1 MQSSIPWELKLVKVL
16 VPYEDTEIVNTI
28 QSILGDEAEVVVSTR
43 DPEAMIKIGGDAVA
57 VASGR
62 VPGEYIRAAS
72 NLRMIQAFGAGID
85 KIDREAVRERED
97 IVVCNSH
104 ANAAEVSEYTI
115 MLLLAAA
122 KNIIVSDRE
131 LRKGDWSRGWGGSR
145 PNIEIR
151 GKTCL
156 LIGLGN
162 VASAIAERLKP
173 FGVQLHAVTRTGV
186 KTDLVDKISSIRDIE
201 SAVRDADFIILAL
214 PLTKD
219 SRGLVDERFLS
230 WMKPSAILV
239 NISRGPIVDEAALYS
254 ALAEGRIGGAALDV
268 WWEYPR
274 KRKGTIKPPSSG
286 FAFHELDNVV
296 LSPHRAAYS
305 EGIMNEQIRFV
316 GENIL
321 RLIRGEKPWNVVD
334 MNLGY

>member
-1 MQSSIPWELKLVKVL
+1 MKVL
-16 VPYEDTEIVNTI
+16 IPYEDAEIVNTI
-28 QSILGDEAEVVVSTR
+28 QSILGDEAEVVVSSR
-43 DPEAMIKIGGDAVA
+43 DPEAMIKVGGDAVA

-72 NLRMIQAFGAGID
+72 KLRMIQAFGAGID
-85 KIDREAVRERED
+85 KIDHEAVREREE

-173 FGVQLHAVTRTGV
+173 FGVQLHAVTRTGSSA
-186 KTDLVDKISSIRDIE
+186 KADLVAKVSSIRNME

-219 SRGLVDERFLS
+219 SKCLVDERFLS
-230 WMKPSAILV
+230 WMKPSSILV
-239 NISRGPIVDEAALYS
+239 NISRGPIVDEAALYA

-274 KRKGTIKPPSSG
+274 KRKGVIKPPSND

-321 RLIRGEKPWNVVD
+321 RFIRGEKPWNVVD

>member
-1 MQSSIPWELKLVKVL
+1 LGAKIVKVL
-16 VPYEDTEIVNTI
+16 VPYEDAEIIKTI
-28 QSILGDEAEVVVSTR
+28 QSILGDEAEVVVSSR
-43 DPEAMIKIGGDAVA
+43 DPEAMIKAGGDAVA

-85 KIDREAVRERED
+85 KIDHEAVREHED

-173 FGVQLHAVTRTGV
+173 FGVQLHAVTHTGSSA
-186 KTDLVDKISSIRDIE
+186 KTNLVDKISSIKHIE
-201 SAVRDADFIILAL
+201 RAVRGADFVILAL
-214 PLTKD
+214 PLTNYSK
-219 SRGLVDERFLS
+219 GLVDERFLS
-230 WMKPSAILV
+230 WMKPSSILI
-239 NISRGPIVDEAALYS
+239 NISRGPIVDEAALYA

-268 WWEYPR
+268 WWKYPH
-274 KRKGTIKPPSSG
+274 KRKGTINPPSND

-321 RLIRGEKPWNVVD
+321 RFIRGEKPWNVVD